1 MKISLQAF
9 DESHIDC
16 VMSWENDPA
25 YRDEKFYDGPYT
37 REDIA
42 ALLENISKT
51 NSEAKRFI
59 IVVDNEASGIC
70 DLCEIDVEEKS
81 AFVTILNAKT
91 ASRRSGIAFEALKQI
106 EEKALELN
114 LVKLYAWIENDN
126 DASLN
131 LFSKANYT
139 RSSASKE
146 LIVDGV
152 QYIHVTLMEKCL
164 KKEL

>member
-1 MKISLQAF
+1 MN
-9 DESHIDC
+9 
-16 VMSWENDPA
+16 WENDPA
-25 YRDEKFYDGPYT
+25 FRDDKFYNGPYS

-42 ALLENISKT
+42 ALLENLSES

-59 IVVDNEASGIC
+59 VTVDDSPMGIC
-70 DLCEIDVEEKS
+70 DLCEINFEEKS
-81 AFVTILNAKT
+81 AFVTILNA
-91 ASRRSGIAFEALKQI
+91 APELRRKGIALQALLLLEDEAHQLG
-106 EEKALELN
+106 LN
-114 LVKLYAWIENDN
+114 LLFAWIDNDN

-131 LFSKANYT
+131 LFLKANYT